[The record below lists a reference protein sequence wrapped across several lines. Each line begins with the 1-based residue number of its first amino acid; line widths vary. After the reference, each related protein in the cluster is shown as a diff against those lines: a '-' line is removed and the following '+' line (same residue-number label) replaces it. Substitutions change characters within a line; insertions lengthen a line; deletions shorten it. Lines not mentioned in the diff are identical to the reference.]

1 MGAGRSA
8 DESTI
13 GVRKRNTSEPVTR
26 LVPALT
32 IVSHPMAHRVGE
44 RLLLDTVAAG
54 YELPVSRNSPDFT
67 RPDAVLGLPLGDPFL
82 SRKPVVFAPGP
93 GGAVRLLPGEGS
105 RVMLADEPVQEP
117 WEFSPEELAVGVPL
131 ELAERVVL
139 LLHWADPASRDAV
152 DALGMVGTSVG
163 LQHVRRHIE
172 QVADLNV
179 PVLIRGETGSGKEL
193 IARAIHQRGARRD
206 KVFVSVN
213 LGAIPKELAASELFG
228 ATKGSFTGAMK
239 DREGFFLAA
248 HGGTLF
254 LDEVGE
260 APPEVQVMLLR
271 VLETGEI
278 YPVGERHPVTVD
290 VRLVAATDAHL
301 EQQIQ
306 EGRFKAPLLH
316 RLAGYEIRV
325 PPLNERREDIGL
337 LFHHFA
343 REELEAMGEAWRLK
357 PEDAS
362 TEPWLPAPLA
372 ARLVRYG
379 WPGNIRQL
387 RNLTRQLI
395 IGSRGQ
401 PRLRLDPRLEKEL
414 TASLMARP
422 GRPAPVPEVKQLL
435 DPNPTPQPRSEPR
448 PRPAPASN
456 PAPSP
461 KSVPDSKGPSRRKA
475 SDVTEPELLAA
486 LRESEWDYKAAAD
499 RLGIPRSSIY
509 DLIDKNPNIRTAG
522 DLSAEEISR
531 CYQEC
536 GGNLDAMA
544 QRLQVSKRAL
554 GRRINELGLGL
565 DNP

>member
-13 GVRKRNTSEPVTR
+13 GVRKRNTSEPMTR

-44 RLLLDTVAAG
+44 RLLMDSVAAG
-54 YELPVSRNSPDFT
+54 YEMPLSRNGPDFM
-67 RPDAVLGLPLGDPFL
+67 RPDAVLGSPLADPFV
-82 SRKPVVFAPGP
+82 SRKPVVFAAGP
-93 GGAVRLLPGEGS
+93 AGAIRLVPGEGS
-105 RVMLADEPVQEP
+105 RVLLAGELVREP
-117 WEFSPEELAVGVPL
+117 WEFSHEELVVGVPL

-193 IARAIHQRGARRD
+193 IARAIHQCGARRD

-213 LGAIPKELAASELFG
+213 LGAIPKELAPAELFG
-228 ATKGSFTGAMK
+228 ASKGAFTGAVK

-260 APPEVQVMLLR
+260 APPEVQVLLLR

-306 EGRFKAPLLH
+306 AGRFKAPLLH

-357 PEDAS
+357 PEDS
-362 TEPWLPAPLA
+362 SKEPWLPAPLA
-372 ARLVRYG
+372 VHLVRYG

-414 TASLMARP
+414 TAELMPRP
-422 GRPAPVPEVKQLL
+422 GRPVAVPEVKHLPL
-435 DPNPTPQPRSEPR
+435 DPHPTPTPAAKPAAASR
-448 PRPAPASN
+448 PVAGTKA
-456 PAPSP
+456 
-461 KSVPDSKGPSRRKA
+461 VPDSKGPSRRKA
-475 SDVTEPELLAA
+475 SDVTEPELMAA
-486 LRESEWDYKAAAD
+486 LRESEWDLKAAAD

-544 QRLQVSKRAL
+544 QRLEVSKRAL

-565 DNP
+565 SEP

>member
-1 MGAGRSA
+1 MGAGRST

-13 GVRKRNTSEPVTR
+13 GVRKRSASEPVSR

-44 RLLLDTVAAG
+44 RLLMDAVAAG
-54 YELPVSRNSPDFT
+54 YEMAVSRNGPDFM
-67 RPDAVLGLPLGDPFL
+67 RPDAVLGLPLSDPFL

-93 GGAVRLLPGEGS
+93 AGAVRLLPGEGS
-105 RVMLADEPVQEP
+105 RVLLAGELVKEP

-193 IARAIHQRGARRD
+193 IARAIHQCGARRD

-228 ATKGSFTGAMK
+228 VSKGSFTGAVK

-278 YPVGERHPVTVD
+278 YPVGERHPITVD

-306 EGRFKAPLLH
+306 DGRFKAPLLH

-357 PEDAS
+357 PEDSS

-401 PRLRLDPRLEKEL
+401 TRLRLDPRLEKEL
-414 TASLMARP
+414 TASVMARP
-422 GRPAPVPEVKQLL
+422 GRPTPVAEVKHVLGSEPT
-435 DPNPTPQPRSEPR
+435 PNPAHK
-448 PRPAPASN
+448 PAPAPK
-456 PAPSP
+456 PAPDAKP
-461 KSVPDSKGPSRRKA
+461 VPDAKGSSRRKA
-475 SDVTEPELLAA
+475 SDVTEGELLAA
-486 LRESEWDYKAAAD
+486 LRESEWDLKPAAD

-509 DLIDKNPNIRTAG
+509 DLLEKYPHIRTAG

-536 GGNLDAMA
+536 RGNLDA
-544 QRLQVSKRAL
+544 
-554 GRRINELGLGL
+554 
-565 DNP
+565 

>member
-1 MGAGRSA
+1 
-8 DESTI
+8 
-13 GVRKRNTSEPVTR
+13 VRKRNTSEPVAR

-44 RLLLDTVAAG
+44 RLLLDAVAAG
-54 YELPVSRNSPDFT
+54 YEVSVARNAPDFM
-67 RPDAVLGLPLGDPFL
+67 RPDAVMGLALADPFL
-82 SRKPVVFAPGP
+82 SRKPVVFAPGRD
-93 GGAVRLLPGEGS
+93 GGVRLLPGDGS
-105 RVMLADEPVQEP
+105 RVLLAGELVKEP

-179 PVLIRGETGSGKEL
+179 PVLVRGETGSGKEL
-193 IARAIHQRGARRD
+193 IAQAIHRCGARRD

-213 LGAIPKELAASELFG
+213 LGAIPKELAAAELFG
-228 ATKGSFTGAMK
+228 AVKGAFTGAVK
-239 DREGFFLAA
+239 DREGFFRAA

-271 VLETGEI
+271 VLESGEMF
-278 YPVGERHPVTVD
+278 PVGERTPVTVD

-325 PPLNERREDIGL
+325 PPLHERREDIGL

-343 REELEAMGEAWRLK
+343 REELEAIGEVWRLK
-357 PEDAS
+357 PEDSS

-372 ARLVRYG
+372 SRLVRFG

-401 PRLRLDPRLEKEL
+401 TRLRLDPRLDKEL
-414 TASLMARP
+414 TAALMPRP
-422 GRPAPVPEVKQLL
+422 GRPAPMSEVKVVLGSKSAPVV
-435 DPNPTPQPRSEPR
+435 DPTPAPPKAKPEPG
-448 PRPAPASN
+448 AKPAS
-456 PAPSP
+456 
-461 KSVPDSKGPSRRKA
+461 DSKGPARRKA
-475 SDVTEPELLAA
+475 SDVSEQELIAA
-486 LRESEWDYKAAAD
+486 LRESAWDIKAAAD

-509 DLIDKNPNIRTAG
+509 DLIDKNPHIRTAG

-531 CYQEC
+531 CYKEC

-544 QRLQVSKRAL
+544 QRLEVSKRAL
-554 GRRINELGLGL
+554 GRRINELGLGG
-565 DNP
+565 DAS

>member
-1 MGAGRSA
+1 MGAGRIA

-13 GVRKRNTSEPVTR
+13 GVRKRHTSEPVTR

-44 RLLLDTVAAG
+44 RLLLDSVAAG
-54 YELPVSRNSPDFT
+54 YEMAVSRNGPDFQ
-67 RPDAVLGLPLGDPFL
+67 RPDAVLGLPLTDPFL
-82 SRKPVVFAPGP
+82 SRKPIVFASGP

-105 RVMLADEPVQEP
+105 RVLLAGEPVTQP
-117 WEFSPEELAVGVPL
+117 WEFSAEELAVGVPL

-139 LLHWADPASRDAV
+139 LLHWADPAARDAV

-172 QVADLNV
+172 QVADLHV

-193 IARAIHQRGARRD
+193 IARAIHQCGSRRD

-213 LGAIPKELAASELFG
+213 LGAIPKELAAAELFG
-228 ATKGSFTGAMK
+228 AAKGSFTGAVK

-260 APPEVQVMLLR
+260 APAEVQVMLLR
-271 VLETGEI
+271 VLETGEL
-278 YPVGERHPVTVD
+278 YPVGEHTPLTVD

-301 EQQIQ
+301 ERQIQ
-306 EGRFKAPLLH
+306 EGRFKEPLLY

-325 PPLNERREDIGL
+325 PPLHERREDIGL

-357 PEDAS
+357 PDDS
-362 TEPWLPAPLA
+362 SIEPWLPTSLA

-395 IGSRGQ
+395 IGCRGQ

-414 TASLMARP
+414 TASLMPRP
-422 GRPAPVPEVKQLL
+422 GRPAPVAEVRQLL
-435 DPNPTPQPRSEPR
+435 DPHPTPK
-448 PRPAPASN
+448 
-456 PAPSP
+456 P
-461 KSVPDSKGPSRRKA
+461 KGAAVPDSKGPSRRKA
-475 SDVTEPELLAA
+475 SDVTESELLAA
-486 LRESEWDYKAAAD
+486 LRESGWDRKSAAD

-509 DLIDKNPNIRTAG
+509 DLAHKFPNIRTAG

-536 GGNLDAMA
+536 GGDLDAMA
-544 QRLQVSKRAL
+544 ERLKVSKRAL
-554 GRRINELGLGL
+554 GRRINNELGLKL
-565 DNP
+565 DKK

>member
-1 MGAGRSA
+1 
-8 DESTI
+8 
-13 GVRKRNTSEPVTR
+13 
-26 LVPALT
+26 
-32 IVSHPMAHRVGE
+32 
-44 RLLLDTVAAG
+44 
-54 YELPVSRNSPDFT
+54 
-67 RPDAVLGLPLGDPFL
+67 
-82 SRKPVVFAPGP
+82 
-93 GGAVRLLPGEGS
+93 
-105 RVMLADEPVQEP
+105 
-117 WEFSPEELAVGVPL
+117 VGVPL

-139 LLHWADPASRDAV
+139 LLHWADPAARDAV

-179 PVLIRGETGSGKEL
+179 PVLVRGETGSGKEL
-193 IARAIHQRGARRD
+193 IAQAIHRCGARRD

-213 LGAIPKELAASELFG
+213 LGAIPKELAAAELFG
-228 ATKGSFTGAMK
+228 AAKGAFTGAVK
-239 DREGFFLAA
+239 DREGVFRAA

-271 VLETGEI
+271 VLESGEMF
-278 YPVGERHPVTVD
+278 PVGERSPVTVN

-306 EGRFKAPLLH
+306 EGRLKAPLLH
-316 RLAGYEIRV
+316 RLAGYELRV
-325 PPLNERREDIGL
+325 PPLHERREDIGL

-343 REELEAMGEAWRLK
+343 REELEAIDEVWRLK
-357 PEDAS
+357 PEDSS

-372 ARLVRYG
+372 SRLVRFG

-401 PRLRLDPRLEKEL
+401 SRLRLDPRLDKEL
-414 TASLMARP
+414 TASLMPRP
-422 GRPAPVPEVKQLL
+422 GRPAPIAEVKVLLGSTSPQASTPVL
-435 DPNPTPQPRSEPR
+435 DPT
-448 PRPAPASN
+448 PAP
-456 PAPSP
+456 PAAKPE
-461 KSVPDSKGPSRRKA
+461 PDSKGASRRKA
-475 SDVTEPELLAA
+475 SDVSEQELIAA
-486 LRESEWDYKAAAD
+486 LRESAWDLKATAD

-509 DLIDKNPNIRTAG
+509 DLIDKNPHIRTAG

-531 CYQEC
+531 CYKEC

-544 QRLQVSKRAL
+544 QRLEVSKRAL
-554 GRRINELGLGL
+554 GRRINELGLGG
-565 DNP
+565 DPS